1 MMHTLNTQVLRLDVA
16 GSPLEW
22 IDYQDA
28 VRLYA
33 SESVTYTLGSPLYVV
48 HGGISARTG
57 QRSQIEVN
65 SIIATHGHS
74 LSGQHN
80 YVPHLT
86 NATLFKRDDYHCMY
100 CGNRFSKSD
109 LSRDH
114 IKPLIQNGRDVWQ
127 NVVTACK
134 RCNNHK
140 AGRTPEQA
148 GIELLAIPFEPNHA
162 EYIFLKGRRIL
173 ADQMD
178 FLRAHFPKKSPFH
191 ERIQRLR

>member
-1 MMHTLNTQVLRLDVA
+1 MHTLNTQVLRLDVA
-16 GSPLEW
+16 GTPLEW
-22 IDYQDA
+22 VDYQEA

-33 SESVTYTLGSPLYVV
+33 SENVVYTLGSPLYVV
-48 HGGISARTG
+48 HGGISAVSG
-57 QRSQIEVN
+57 CRSEIEVN
-65 SIIATHGHS
+65 SIIATQGHS
-74 LSGQHN
+74 LSSQKH

-86 NATLFKRDDYHCMY
+86 NSTLFKRDDYHCMY
-100 CGNRFSKSD
+100 CGGRFSKSD

-114 IKPLIQNGRDVWQ
+114 INPLSQRGRDIWQ
-127 NVVTACK
+127 NVITACK

-148 GIELLAIPFEPNHA
+148 GMELLAIPFEPNHA

-178 FLRAHFPKKSPFH
+178 FLRSHFPKKSPFH
-191 ERIQRLR
+191 ERIQRLL